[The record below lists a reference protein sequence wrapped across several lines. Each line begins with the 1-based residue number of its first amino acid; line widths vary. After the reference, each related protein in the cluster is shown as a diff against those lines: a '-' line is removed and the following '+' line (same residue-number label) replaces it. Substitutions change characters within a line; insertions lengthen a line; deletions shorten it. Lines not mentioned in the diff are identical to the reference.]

1 MCVCEYL
8 CVNLSQYTWTNLL
21 LGVCVCKF
29 ECIVVSM
36 YIVSVSVQV
45 CVCVIVNVDCVG
57 AQQGADSAASA
68 E

>member
-1 MCVCEYL
+1 M
-8 CVNLSQYTWTNLL
+8 
-21 LGVCVCKF
+21 CKF

>member
-1 MCVCEYL
+1 MCKFITVYVDKFAAGSVCVCE
-8 CVNLSQYTWTNLL
+8 
-21 LGVCVCKF
+21 F
-29 ECIVVSM
+29 ECIVVST